1 MGLCCKLFQGLSCCI
16 LERPLDKKHIH
27 IRHHILPAHTC
38 SPCTACE
45 VDMEGKSPGA
55 WIQQQ
60 NHQSLQNHQSIHMGP
75 KLCKLF
81 EDDDNYKQNMVCLV
95 KQTIELVKLSSPMLL
110 PAASCSCVK
119 NLPCSTHHASPKP
132 FPSLSNK
139 LYAMLTLHTN
149 TVNTNFSALF
159 TEFAI
164 VIEAVEA
171 LIVGELGWIFTATD
185 SKVYD

>member
-1 MGLCCKLFQGLSCCI
+1 MLKTY
-16 LERPLDKKHIH
+16 
-27 IRHHILPAHTC
+27 PA
-38 SPCTACE
+38 
-45 VDMEGKSPGA
+45 
-55 WIQQQ
+55 
-60 NHQSLQNHQSIHMGP
+60 
-75 KLCKLF
+75 
-81 EDDDNYKQNMVCLV
+81 
-95 KQTIELVKLSSPMLL
+95 LL
-110 PAASCSCVK
+110 Y
-119 NLPCSTHHASPKP
+119 N
-132 FPSLSNK
+132 